1 MAAAAAPSPALD
13 SPDVSS
19 SSSLLTCSPHEEEEE
34 EGGEEK
40 EEERRRRSSIKMR
53 SLKLLLPFLLLREV
67 FSREKS
73 CS

>member
-1 MAAAAAPSPALD
+1 
-13 SPDVSS
+13 VV
-19 SSSLLTCSPHEEEEE
+19 EEEEVE
-34 EGGEEK
+34 GEEK
-40 EEERRRRSSIKMR
+40 EEERRRSSSIKMR